1 MLSEAGKGRWVPWWA
16 ECDLWGA
23 RLRPG
28 RQLCPGPP
36 GGWGEVVCMCAHVCS
51 ALRSWGGAVAS
62 SVLFT
67 LPTVCRGGR
76 ASQPLV
82 SLVNPPISQTQSF
95 DLSTA
100 PFFPPAVPTG
110 VWVLK
115 DRLTARVCP
124 LLPFRKEF
132 MQSPPLVSSVA
143 TLSTGAEMWL
153 RGSGHRPNWPPILTL
168 PQCPH

>member
-1 MLSEAGKGRWVPWWA
+1 
-16 ECDLWGA
+16 
-23 RLRPG
+23 
-28 RQLCPGPP
+28 
-36 GGWGEVVCMCAHVCS
+36 MCARVCS

-76 ASQPLV
+76 ASQLLV
-82 SLVNPPISQTQSF
+82 SLVKPPISQTQSF

-100 PFFPPAVPTG
+100 PFSPPAVPTG

-124 LLPFRKEF
+124 QLPFRKEF
-132 MQSPPLVSSVA
+132 VQSPPLVSSVA
-143 TLSTGAEMWL
+143 TLSAGL
-153 RGSGHRPNWPPILTL
+153 RAQTELAASSHPASVSSLK
-168 PQCPH
+168 